1 MENKKYQWVWF
12 NKDENMAGVCKSY
25 DHMTESEF
33 LERSKNENEN
43 EKRFDL
49 IDVQDGFMYVDRMGF
64 KSYPVEYAPSK
75 LLNRLGGAM

>member
-12 NKDENMAGVCKSY
+12 NKCENMAGVCKSY

-33 LERSKNENEN
+33 LERYKNGD
-43 EKRFDL
+43 EKRFDFV
-49 IDVQDGFMYVDRMGF
+49 VQDGFMYVDRRGF